1 MNLKEQLDELRY
13 RLLRDT
19 SNIIAGYKKDFLYSD
34 DQLLRYIREAEYK
47 FARETHILQDS
58 VSPLLTQVI
67 LKTGVSVYELNCAV
81 FEVVSARYDT
91 CITDLTR
98 TGHFELYNRSTG
110 EDTFDLYTVSNQ
122 TQDTGAPMAFS
133 TDEGSVGKNF
143 GASVNLKVYPTPSA
157 TEDGNKVYLRV
168 CRLPMRSYGIDK
180 MESSACEFP
189 LDYQLDVL
197 SWAAFRALEGLDAD
211 KGAPIPAEKHRLN
224 FEAAVADAKK
234 KLHRQMHAPMRIG
247 YGGAGLSWR

>member
-1 MNLKEQLDELRY
+1 MNLREQLDELRY

-34 DQLLRYIREAEYK
+34 EQLLRYIREAEYK

-58 VSPLLTQVI
+58 VTPALTQVA
-67 LKTGVSVYELNCAV
+67 LKTDVSTYELNCSV

-91 CITDLTR
+91 CITDLVR
-98 TGHFELYNRSTG
+98 SGHYEIYRPATGD
-110 EDTFDLYTVSNQ
+110 DTFDLFTVSNQ
-122 TQDTGAPMAFS
+122 AQETGAPRAFS
-133 TDEGSVGKNF
+133 TDEGSVGKDF
-143 GASVNLKVYPTPSA
+143 DRAVILKVYPTPSA
-157 TEDGNKVYLRV
+157 TENGKKVYLRV
-168 CRLPMRSYGIDK
+168 CRLPMRSYGVDK

-224 FEAAVADAKK
+224 FDAAVADAKK
-234 KLHRQMHAPMRIG
+234 KLHRQMHVPMRIG
-247 YGGAGLSWR
+247 YGGAGFSWR

>member
-1 MNLKEQLDELRY
+1 MNLREQLDELRY

-34 DQLLRYIREAEYK
+34 EQLLRYIREAEYK

-58 VSPLLTQVI
+58 VTPALTQVM
-67 LKTGVSVYELNCAV
+67 LKTDVSTYELNCSV

-91 CITDLTR
+91 CIIDLTR
-98 TGHFELYNRSTG
+98 TGHFELYNRDSG
-110 EDTFDLYTVSNQ
+110 DDTFDLFTVS
-122 TQDTGAPMAFS
+122 TQAQEAGAPRAFS
-133 TDEGSVGKNF
+133 TDEGSVGKDF
-143 GASVNLKVYPTPSA
+143 DRAVILKVYPTPSA
-157 TEDGNKVYLRV
+157 SENGKKVYLRV

-180 MESSACEFP
+180 MDSSACEFP

-211 KGAPIPAEKHRLN
+211 KGAPIPAEKHRVN
-224 FEAAVADAKK
+224 FDAAVADAKK
-234 KLHRQMHAPMRIG
+234 KLHRQMHVPMRIG
-247 YGGAGLSWR
+247 YGGAGFSWR